1 MLSSF
6 LKAAEAIAGIKKQ
19 EVPLPI
25 AKKQAIVT
33 PLRVGDDLSMR
44 SSLTSPVNYDR
55 EMTKMLYDHTEVV
68 LAEGA
73 APVKENFERFCA
85 TLSNIDKVCLI
96 WALYKTTYETLGQR
110 SFKCDKENCKAEFKQ
125 EILLESLIQEDTFTV
140 WEEGEDKQFYDFVY
154 LIEVEYEGFI
164 YLFESRL
171 PSIRDN
177 NRLLSNLSIDALQN
191 NLNQTGALFTRR
203 EQMTLLSKSVS
214 IIKKGMSVDSD
225 TPRTESMQEMLLAF
239 TEYVPHIVSED
250 FFKKYREKFDKYY
263 PKFYTNLKCPSC
275 GNEVKF
281 EIDLEIE
288 FFRRSLFGRGESVEK
303 L

>member
-25 AKKQAIVT
+25 AQKQAIVT

-55 EMTKMLYDHTEVV
+55 EMTRMLYDHTEVI
-68 LAEGA
+68 LSEGA
-73 APVKENFERFCA
+73 VPVKENFERFCA

-110 SFKCDKENCKAEFKQ
+110 SFKCDKDNCKAEFKQ
-125 EILLESLIQEDTFTV
+125 EILLDTLVQEDTFTI
-140 WEEGEDKQFYDFVY
+140 WEEEKQFHEFVFP
-154 LIEVEYEGFI
+154 IEVEYEGFVYI
-164 YLFESRL
+164 FESRL
-171 PSIRDN
+171 PSIKDN

-214 IIKKGMSVDSD
+214 IIKKGMSIDNE

-239 TEYVPHIVSED
+239 TSYVPHIVSED
-250 FFKKYREKFDKYY
+250 FFTKYRDKFDKYY
-263 PKFYTNLKCPSC
+263 PKFYTNVNCPAC
-275 GNEVKF
+275 GNQVKF
-281 EIDLEIE
+281 QIDLEIE
-288 FFRRSLFGRGESVEK
+288 FFRRSLFGRGEGVEE

>member
-25 AKKQAIVT
+25 AQKQAIIT

-55 EMTKMLYDHTEVV
+55 EMTRMLYDHSEVI
-68 LAEGA
+68 LSEGA
-73 APVKENFERFCA
+73 VPVKENFERFCA
-85 TLSNIDKVCLI
+85 TLSNIDKICLI

-110 SFKCDKENCKAEFKQ
+110 SFTCGKENCKSEFKR
-125 EILLESLIQEDTFTV
+125 EILLDSLIQEDTFTI
-140 WEEGEDKQFYDFVY
+140 WAEDKSFYDFIFP
-154 LIEVEYEGFI
+154 IEVDYEDFT

-171 PSIRDN
+171 PSIKDN

-214 IIKKGMSVDSD
+214 ILRKGASPDNE
-225 TPRTESMQEMLLAF
+225 TPRTENMQEMLMAF
-239 TEYVPHIVSED
+239 TNYVPHIVSED
-250 FFKKYREKFDKYY
+250 FFKKYRDKFDKYY
-263 PKFYTNLKCPSC
+263 PKFYTNVNCPAC
-275 GNEVKF
+275 GDEIKF
-281 EIDLEIE
+281 QIDLEIE
-288 FFRRSLFGRGESVEK
+288 FFRRSLFGRGESVEE

>member
-6 LKAAEAIAGIKKQ
+6 LRAAEAVAGIKKQ

-25 AKKQAIVT
+25 AQKQAIVT

-55 EMTKMLYDHTEVV
+55 EMTRMLYDHTQVILAAGEV
-68 LAEGA
+68 
-73 APVKENFERFCA
+73 PVKENFERFCA

-110 SFKCDKENCKAEFKQ
+110 PFECDKENCKTKFKQ
-125 EILLESLIQEDTFTV
+125 EVLLDSLVQEDTFTI
-140 WEEGEDKQFYDFVY
+140 WEEDKQFYDFVFP
-154 LIEVEYEGFI
+154 IEVEYEGFV
-164 YLFESRL
+164 YFFESRL

-191 NLNQTGALFTRR
+191 NLTQTGSLFTRK
-203 EQMTLLSKSVS
+203 EQMTLLSKSVA
-214 IIKKGMSVDSD
+214 ILKKGMQIDSE
-225 TPRTESMQEMLLAF
+225 TPRTENMQEMLMAF
-239 TEYVPHIVSED
+239 TDYVPHTVSED
-250 FFKKYREKFDKYY
+250 FFLKYREKFDKYY
-263 PKFYTNLKCPSC
+263 PKFYTNIICPSC
-275 GNEVKF
+275 SNKIKF
-281 EIDLEIE
+281 QIDLEIE
-288 FFRRSLFGRGESVEK
+288 FFRRSLFGRGEGSEE

>member
-25 AKKQAIVT
+25 AQKQAIVT

-55 EMTKMLYDHTEVV
+55 EMTRMLYDHSEVV
-68 LAEGA
+68 LSEGA
-73 APVKENFERFCA
+73 TPVKENFERFCA
-85 TLSNIDKVCLI
+85 TLSNIDKICLI

-110 SFKCDKENCKAEFKQ
+110 AFKCDKENCKAEFKK
-125 EILLESLIQEDTFTV
+125 EILLESLIQEDTFTIWDEV
-140 WEEGEDKQFYDFVY
+140 IQFYDFVFP
-154 LIEVEYEGFI
+154 IEVEYEGFV
-164 YLFESRL
+164 YVFETRL

-203 EQMTLLSKSVS
+203 EQMTLLSKSVA
-214 IIKKGMSVDSD
+214 IKKKGMDVEPDKK
-225 TPRTESMQEMLLAF
+225 TESMQDMLFAF
-239 TEYVPHIVSED
+239 TNYVPHIVSED
-250 FFKKYREKFDKYY
+250 FFKQYREKFDKYY
-263 PKFYTNLKCPSC
+263 PKFYTDVNCPACSSQIR
-275 GNEVKF
+275 F
-281 EIDLEIE
+281 QIDLEVE
-288 FFRRSLFGRGESVEK
+288 FFRRSLFGRGEGVEE